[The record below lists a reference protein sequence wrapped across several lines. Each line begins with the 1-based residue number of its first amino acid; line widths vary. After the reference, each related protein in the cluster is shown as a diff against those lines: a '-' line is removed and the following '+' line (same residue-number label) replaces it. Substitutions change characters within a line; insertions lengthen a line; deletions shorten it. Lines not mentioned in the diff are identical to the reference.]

1 MMRAALALAVL
12 VACSTSN
19 KDFPTRPPGNLSG
32 NPNGSPGPG
41 GGGVDG
47 GTGNPIGD
55 GGLVINGRVC
65 VVHDLRNP
73 TDCDDKV
80 DISHVKV
87 LLGNRTTTATIS
99 KLGEFAINAG
109 FGSDLVWRATL
120 VNYITTVM
128 PFGID
133 ATIPIVPEALYQEL
147 LDMNSS
153 SPNVTQGSV
162 LVRVLNDSVP
172 AIGVTATTNLVNQG
186 IINAPLYDQDN
197 SATDWNTVGGT
208 QKAGL
213 IWIPVADATT
223 TPRQVNLT
231 AMGSTT
237 PVTLDVEVEALSLTF
252 VTHDLK

>member
-1 MMRAALALAVL
+1 MMRAALALVVL

-19 KDFPTRPPGNLSG
+19 KDFPTRPPGN
-32 NPNGSPGPG
+32 PNGGLNGTPAP
-41 GGGVDG
+41 GGVDG
-47 GTGNPIGD
+47 GVGPIGD
-55 GGLVINGRVC
+55 GGIVINGRVC

-73 TDCDDKV
+73 TDCDDTV
-80 DISHVKV
+80 DISHAKV
-87 LLGNRTTTATIS
+87 LLGNRTTTATLT
-99 KLGEFAINAG
+99 KLGEFAITAG

-147 LDMNSS
+147 LEMNSPT
-153 SPNVTQGSV
+153 SPNAGQGSV

-172 AIGVTATTNLVNQG
+172 QVGVTATTNLTDQG
-186 IINAPLYDQDN
+186 LTSLPFYDEDN
-197 SATDWNTVGGT
+197 SATDWNPAGAT

-223 TPRQVNLT
+223 SPRQVNVKPMGATT
-231 AMGSTT
+231 A
-237 PVTLDVEVEALSLTF
+237 VTLDVEVEAQSLTF